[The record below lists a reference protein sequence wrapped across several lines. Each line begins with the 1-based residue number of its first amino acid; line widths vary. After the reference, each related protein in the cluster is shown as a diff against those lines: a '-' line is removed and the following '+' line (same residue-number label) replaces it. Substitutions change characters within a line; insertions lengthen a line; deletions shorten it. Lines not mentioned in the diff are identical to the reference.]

1 MNVELSY
8 ISSYTIAIK
17 IYKNYFEEY
26 KDYISTPE
34 NMTIKDI
41 AEIIHNEINE
51 SLKNFNNTTE
61 VI

>member
-34 NMTIKDI
+34 NMTIEDI

-51 SLKNFNNTTE
+51 SLKSFNNTTE